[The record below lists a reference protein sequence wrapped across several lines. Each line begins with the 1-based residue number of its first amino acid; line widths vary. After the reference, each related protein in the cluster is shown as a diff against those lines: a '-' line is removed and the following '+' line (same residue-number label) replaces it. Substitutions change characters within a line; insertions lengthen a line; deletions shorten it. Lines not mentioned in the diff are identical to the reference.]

1 MTDQCPICLEHLI
14 ENIGVAV
21 PCGHCFHRDCF
32 ERLKKD
38 SEQRTDDILQRALLQ
53 RCCICKKKV
62 RACRYQSTP
71 HETCLFCTVHLGL
84 LTWLLQ
90 VRKFHSLF
98 LNFDPAD
105 KKSVP
110 PETSLRVQQLQGEK
124 EELAERLNK
133 LQALSSDQS
142 EILCRLVPRH
152 DHLEAR
158 YAEVKKERQLLK
170 RQLDMV
176 EDENWDLRFSCF
188 DAEAKLQRTKAHR
201 SSVESKLEEAV
212 GENHDLHEIWDSL
225 EQQLE
230 VTKTKRKSCKS
241 KLMQKLREK
250 CQQLDTSQQEMEK
263 TKKEKEA
270 LQAQLSRFCL
280 QVSKLK
286 SAKKKRRAKSKHRMQ
301 KVNLIA

>member
-53 RCCICKKKV
+53 RCCICKKK
-62 RACRYQSTP
+62 
-71 HETCLFCTVHLGL
+71 
-84 LTWLLQ
+84 